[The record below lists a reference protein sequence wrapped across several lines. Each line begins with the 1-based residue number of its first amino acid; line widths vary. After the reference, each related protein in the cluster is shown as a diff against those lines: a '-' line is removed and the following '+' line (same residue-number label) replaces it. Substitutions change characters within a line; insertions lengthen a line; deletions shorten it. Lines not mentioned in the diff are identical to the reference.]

1 MLVIFITVYVLIGLK
16 IKHNKTSDEIM
27 VANLLN
33 MRLTFDECNIKF
45 FDGKLPIPMFD
56 LLHSFRTCG
65 YFRCEYEHV
74 WFSKRLYIF
83 CILMTDYYDFTPKQ
97 FEDILVHE
105 MIHYYLA
112 YFGLDKSCSH
122 GRKFKQMAKQL
133 NQTYGLNITKSLDI
147 SQYKRREGTPTISY
161 WLAQWF

>member
-1 MLVIFITVYVLIGLK
+1 
-16 IKHNKTSDEIM
+16 M
-27 VANLLN
+27 VANYAN
-33 MRLTFDECNIKF
+33 MLDAFCLYNEKYF
-45 FDGKLPIPMFD
+45 EGKLPIPMFD

-65 YFRCEYEHV
+65 YFHCDYEQG
-74 WFSKRLYIF
+74 WFNKTLYNFRIS
-83 CILMTDYYDFTPKQ
+83 MTDYYDFTPKQ

-112 YFGLDKSCSH
+112 YFGIDKSISH
-122 GRKFKQMAKQL
+122 GREFKKMAKQL
-133 NQTYGLNITKSLDI
+133 NRDYGLNITKTLDM

>member
-1 MLVIFITVYVLIGLK
+1 
-16 IKHNKTSDEIM
+16 M

-33 MRLTFDECNIKF
+33 IQLAFDECNEKYF
-45 FDGKLPIPMFD
+45 EGKLPIPMFD

-65 YFRCEYEHV
+65 YFNCDYEQG
-74 WFSKRLYIF
+74 WFSRTLYNFRIS
-83 CILMTDYYDFTPKQ
+83 MTDYYDFTPRQ

-112 YFGLDKSCSH
+112 YFGIDKSLSH
-122 GRKFKQMAKQL
+122 GREFKKMAKRL
-133 NQTYGLNITKSLDI
+133 NQTYGLNITKTLDI

-161 WLAQWF
+161 WFVKKLYM

>member
-1 MLVIFITVYVLIGLK
+1 
-16 IKHNKTSDEIM
+16 M

-33 MRLTFDECNIKF
+33 IQFAFDECNEKYF
-45 FDGKLPIPMFD
+45 EGQLPIPMFD

-65 YFRCEYEHV
+65 YFNCDYEQG
-74 WFSKRLYIF
+74 WFSRTLYNFRIS
-83 CILMTDYYDFTPKQ
+83 MTDYYDFTPKQ

-112 YFGLDKSCSH
+112 YFGIDKSLSH
-122 GRKFKQMAKQL
+122 GWEFKKMAKRL
-133 NQTYGLNITKSLDI
+133 NQAYGLNITKTLDI
-147 SQYKRREGTPTISY
+147 SQYKRREGTPAISY

>member
-1 MLVIFITVYVLIGLK
+1 
-16 IKHNKTSDEIM
+16 M
-27 VANLLN
+27 VANIQN
-33 MRLTFDECNIKF
+33 MQLAFNECNEKYF
-45 FDGKLPIPMFD
+45 EGKLPFPQFE

-65 YFRCEYEHV
+65 YFDCDYEQG
-74 WFSKRLYIF
+74 WFSRTLYNFRIS
-83 CILMTDYYDFTPKQ
+83 MTDYYDFTPRQ

-112 YFGLDKSCSH
+112 YFGIDKSLSH
-122 GRKFKQMAKQL
+122 GREFKKKAKRL
-133 NQTYGLNITKSLDI
+133 NQAYGLNVTKTLDM

>member
-1 MLVIFITVYVLIGLK
+1 
-16 IKHNKTSDEIM
+16 M
-27 VANLLN
+27 VANFSN
-33 MRLTFDECNIKF
+33 MLDAFCLYNEKYF
-45 FDGKLPIPMFD
+45 EGQLPIPMFD

-65 YFRCEYEHV
+65 YFNCDYKQG
-74 WFSKRLYIF
+74 WFSRTLYNFRIS
-83 CILMTDYYDFTPKQ
+83 MTDYYDFTPKQ

-112 YFGLDKSCSH
+112 YFGIDKSLSH
-122 GRKFKQMAKQL
+122 GREFKKMAKRL
-133 NQTYGLNITKSLDI
+133 NQAYGLNITKTLDI

>member
-1 MLVIFITVYVLIGLK
+1 
-16 IKHNKTSDEIM
+16 M
-27 VANLLN
+27 VANIQNIQLAFN
-33 MRLTFDECNIKF
+33 KCNEKYF
-45 FDGKLPIPMFD
+45 EGKLPIPMFD

-65 YFRCEYEHV
+65 YCQCDYEQG
-74 WFSKRLYIF
+74 WFSRTLYNFRIS
-83 CILMTDYYDFTPKQ
+83 MTDYYDFTPKQ

-112 YFGLDKSCSH
+112 YFGIDKSCSH
-122 GRKFKQMAKQL
+122 GREFKKMTERL
-133 NQTYGLNITKSLDI
+133 NGQYGLNIVTEVDL

>member
-1 MLVIFITVYVLIGLK
+1 
-16 IKHNKTSDEIM
+16 M
-27 VANLLN
+27 VANFDN
-33 MRLTFDECNIKF
+33 MLDAFYLCNEKYF
-45 FDGKLPIPMFD
+45 EGQLPIPMFD

-65 YFRCEYEHV
+65 YFRCEYEQV
-74 WFSKRLYIF
+74 WFSKKLFNF

-122 GRKFKQMAKQL
+122 GREFKKLAKRL
-133 NQTYGLNITKSLDI
+133 NETYDLNITKNLEI
-147 SQYKRREGTPTISY
+147 SQYKRRAGTPTISY